1 MEGAAQAYRDR
12 GYAALPGLLAPDL
25 CSALAAQFLR
35 DLAEK
40 RVAPRF
46 AEGKRLLRSNVLNI
60 HSARYP
66 LMQSFH
72 WGLTPQ
78 ITALA
83 GADLAPTYALFR
95 VYPRHAICMVHGDRP
110 ACEHSVSLT
119 LASGGSEP
127 WPLEIATEPT
137 PLGHAGAR
145 DDFRGAPH
153 ISVPLAPGGG
163 LLYRGITHRHGRLMP
178 NPNPWSAHLF
188 LHWIDRAGPHAA
200 EAFDRRPPPRLEGS
214 PV

>member
-1 MEGAAQAYRDR
+1 MEGAAQAYCDR

-40 RVAPRF
+40 RATPRF
-46 AEGKRLLRSNVLNI
+46 AEGKRLLKSNVLNI

-66 LMQSFH
+66 LMRSFH
-72 WGLTPQ
+72 WGMTPA
-78 ITALA
+78 IAAVA
-83 GADLAPTYALFR
+83 GCDLVPTYALFR
-95 VYPRHAICMVHGDRP
+95 VYPLDAVCMVHGDRP

-127 WPLEIATEPT
+127 WPLDIATEAT

-145 DDFRGAPH
+145 DDFRGEPH
-153 ISVPLAPGGG
+153 ASVPLGPGDGV
-163 LLYRGITHRHGRLMP
+163 LYRGIAHRHGRLAP

-188 LHWIDRAGPHAA
+188 LHWVDRAGPHVG
-200 EAFDRRPPPRLEGS
+200 EAHDRKPPPRLEGALF
-214 PV
+214 